1 MTWIAVVVCAVGC
14 YAFKIAGL
22 SLPARTLDHR
32 LVQRI
37 GDLIPLALLGALI
50 AVQVFAHGAR
60 LVVDARLAG
69 ACGRRRRTP
78 DPSTFPRCRRGSRA
92 DRCAPPNDLVRSAS
106 KLGNVAHRQDV
117 LETDGQTRVSRYPSD
132 RREQARHERGPIHAG
147 VPDRQGLP
155 R

>member
-69 ACGRRRRTP
+69 LAAAVVALLI
-78 DPSTFPRCRRGSRA
+78 RA
-92 DRCAPPNDLVRSAS
+92 PFLVV
-106 KLGNVAHRQDV
+106 VAAAALTAALLRM
-117 LETDGQTRVSRYPSD
+117 T
-132 RREQARHERGPIHAG
+132 
-147 VPDRQGLP
+147 
-155 R
+155 